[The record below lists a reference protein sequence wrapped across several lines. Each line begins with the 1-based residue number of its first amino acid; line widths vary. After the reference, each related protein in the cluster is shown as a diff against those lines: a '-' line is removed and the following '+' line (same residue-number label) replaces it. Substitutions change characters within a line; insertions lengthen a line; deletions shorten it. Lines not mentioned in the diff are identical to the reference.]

1 MLADRL
7 LAVGEIR
14 AVAVIGAGT
23 MGRGIAQTAAVAGYD
38 VVVADADQAALAR
51 GLASIHDTLAMLVE
65 KGKIGAAE
73 RHAAL
78 ARLTTSPSLAEG
90 VSGADLVVEAVP
102 ESLELKSGIFRE
114 LDAAAP
120 AGALLASNTS
130 SLPIGKLAA
139 ATRRPDR
146 VVGMHFF
153 NPVPVMPLLEIV
165 RADATSDETVGRA
178 VECDAL
184 FDRV

>member
-1 MLADRL
+1 
-7 LAVGEIR
+7 VGEIR

-114 LDAAAP
+114 LDAPLPRGRSSP
-120 AGALLASNTS
+120 AIPRRCRSVSSPRRRAGPTGSSACTS
-130 SLPIGKLAA
+130 SI
-139 ATRRPDR
+139 RFR
-146 VVGMHFF
+146 
-153 NPVPVMPLLEIV
+153 
-165 RADATSDETVGRA
+165 
-178 VECDAL
+178 
-184 FDRV
+184 